1 MTDPEVKKPNGLHVT
16 KSSVE
21 VPVLVHTYR
30 RHTHATHT
38 RVHAHAHTRVHAHMH
53 ARTHTNTHVRT
64 NKRTHKHLHTITI
77 KYILNELLLYTKK

>member
-1 MTDPEVKKPNGLHVT
+1 MTDPEEKKPNGLHVT

-38 RVHAHAHTRVHAHMH
+38 RVHAHMH
-53 ARTHTNTHVRT
+53 ARTHTNTHT
-64 NKRTHKHLHTITI
+64 HTHTYTRTHEQTHAQTPAH
-77 KYILNELLLYTKK
+77 YYN